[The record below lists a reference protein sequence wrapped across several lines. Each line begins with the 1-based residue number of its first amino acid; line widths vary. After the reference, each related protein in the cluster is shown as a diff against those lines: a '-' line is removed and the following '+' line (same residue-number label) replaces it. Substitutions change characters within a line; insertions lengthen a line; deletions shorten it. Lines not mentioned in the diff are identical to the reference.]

1 MTDRNHLLV
10 SANRL
15 LDKKSIYS
23 ENFSIIDSTENKVYE
38 VAYAFK
44 GKTKPEEFIL
54 MFDSEI
60 NPSNQVYLIADT
72 LTDLMGNIMV
82 NDFTKVVV
90 SDRADTNSI
99 NIVSMEPSARGLV
112 DFEKAEIKIFFDEAF
127 NKDFNVSAVAFT
139 DTLNN
144 PVGFD
149 IHFFDDATLWIKPD
163 ENLKPD
169 KDYLVKLQL
178 GDFIDLSG
186 NKKDSLLTLKF
197 RTISGLEF
205 TGLSGN
211 IINLDYTKNPVLIL
225 EKGATP
231 PLRYE
236 QKISS
241 DKFEFTRVEPGK
253 YLLWCFLD
261 ADSSGKYN
269 YGWPEPIDFSERFS
283 FHSDTLHLRPRW
295 EVTDLIFR
303 FK

>member
-1 MTDRNHLLV
+1 
-10 SANRL
+10 
-15 LDKKSIYS
+15 
-23 ENFSIIDSTENKVYE
+23 
-38 VAYAFK
+38 
-44 GKTKPEEFIL
+44 

-72 LTDLMGNIMV
+72 LTDLMGNIMI

-90 SDRADTNSI
+90 SDRPDTNSI
-99 NIVSMEPSARGLV
+99 NIVSTEPSARGPV
-112 DFEKAEIKIFFDEAF
+112 DFEKTEIKIFFDEAF
-127 NKDFNVSAVAFT
+127 NKDFNVSTVSFT

-149 IHFFDDATLWIKPD
+149 IQFFDDATLWIKPD

-178 GDFIDLSG
+178 GNFFDLTG
-186 NKKDSLLTLKF
+186 NKKDSLFTLKF

-211 IINLDYTKNPVLIL
+211 IINLDYTKNPILIL
-225 EKGATP
+225 ENTETP
-231 PLRYE
+231 QLKYE
-236 QKISS
+236 HKPNL

-261 ADSSGKYN
+261 ADSSGKYD
-269 YGWPEPIDFSERFS
+269 YGWPEPIEFSESFS
-283 FHSDTLHLRPRW
+283 FHPDTLNLRPRW
-295 EVTDLIFR
+295 EVTDLIFK